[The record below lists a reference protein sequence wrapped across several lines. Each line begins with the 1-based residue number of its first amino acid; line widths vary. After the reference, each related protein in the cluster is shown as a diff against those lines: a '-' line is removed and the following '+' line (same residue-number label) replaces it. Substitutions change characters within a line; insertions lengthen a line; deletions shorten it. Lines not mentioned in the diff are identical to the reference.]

1 MWWFIVDAE
10 TNAMQTMMHSSMV
23 YSAPSLVGSA
33 TLLLGLVRH
42 GGWRWRAGGPM
53 RFIVEEV
60 VDRHTYRTTTA
71 GRARRE
77 EGRRSGSR
85 VESVSF
91 PLKVV

>member
-1 MWWFIVDAE
+1 
-10 TNAMQTMMHSSMV
+10 MQTMMHSSMV

-60 VDRHTYRTTTA
+60 VDSIRTVRRRRA
-71 GRARRE
+71 ERGGRIKDDDLGVTGRE
-77 EGRRSGSR
+77 CFFFPAKS
-85 VESVSF
+85 SV
-91 PLKVV
+91 K

>member
-60 VDRHTYRTTTA
+60 VDSIRYDD
-71 GRARRE
+71 GGPRRQ
-77 EGRRSGSR
+77 GGG
-85 VESVSF
+85 
-91 PLKVV
+91 

>member
-1 MWWFIVDAE
+1 
-10 TNAMQTMMHSSMV
+10 MV

-60 VDRHTYRTTTA
+60 VDSIPVRTVRRRRA
-71 GRARRE
+71 ERGGRKDD
-77 EGRRSGSR
+77 GLGHGSR
-85 VESVSF
+85 VFLSR
-91 PLKVV
+91 

>member
-10 TNAMQTMMHSSMV
+10 TNAMQTMRHSSMV
-23 YSAPSLVGSA
+23 YYAPSLVGSA

-42 GGWRWRAGGPM
+42 GGWRWRTGGPM
-53 RFIVEEV
+53 RFIVEKV
-60 VDRHTYRTTTA
+60 VDSIPYDD
-71 GRARRE
+71 GGPMRE
-77 EGRRSGSR
+77 EDNTTG